1 MLERLKWA
9 VVESYVGAI
18 ALGWLLA
25 EVITHFVGI
34 FAAPVAGWVS
44 QRNYRDVIQK
54 NAWSMGF
61 PFQDA
66 LPELLRAFLLLVI
79 WYALMHWLYFKP
91 RNTSS
96 SKSASDAELPS

>member
-1 MLERLKWA
+1 MLERLKRA
-9 VVESYVGAI
+9 IVESYVGAI

-25 EVITHFVGI
+25 EGITHFVAI

-44 QRNYRDVIQK
+44 QSYYRNLVPTKVGPI
-54 NAWSMGF
+54 GF

-79 WYALMHWLYFKP
+79 WYVLMRWLYFKP
-91 RNTSS
+91 RNISS
-96 SKSASDAELPS
+96 SKSVSDAETTA

>member
-1 MLERLKWA
+1 MLERLKRA
-9 VVESYVGAI
+9 IVESYVGAI

-25 EVITHFVGI
+25 EGIMHFVGI
-34 FAAPVAGWVS
+34 FAAPVGGWVS
-44 QRNYRDVIQK
+44 QSNYRDVIQK
-54 NAWSMGF
+54 NAGTIGF

-79 WYALMHWLYFKP
+79 WYVLMRWLYFKP
-91 RNTSS
+91 RNMSS

>member
-1 MLERLKWA
+1 MLEPLKRA
-9 VVESYVGAI
+9 IVESYVGAI

-25 EVITHFVGI
+25 EGVAHSVGI

-44 QRNYRDVIQK
+44 QSNYRDVVQK
-54 NAWSMGF
+54 TPGSIGF

-79 WYALMHWLYFKP
+79 WYVLIRWLYYKP
-91 RNTSS
+91 
-96 SKSASDAELPS
+96 SKSARVIGD